1 MTIIQ
6 IRKFAGPDPL
16 ILYYTQDYDRFPIDF
31 TSPVRFVANFTN
43 VTTEENNQTT
53 QGFYGLFLL

>member
-1 MTIIQ
+1 V
-6 IRKFAGPDPL
+6 RHFSGPDPV

-53 QGFYGLFLL
+53 EGFYGLFLL